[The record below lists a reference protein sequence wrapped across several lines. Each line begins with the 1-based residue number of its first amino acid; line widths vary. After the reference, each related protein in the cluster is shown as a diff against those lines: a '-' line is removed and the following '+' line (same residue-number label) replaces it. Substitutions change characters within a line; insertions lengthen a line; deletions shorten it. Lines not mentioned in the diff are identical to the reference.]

1 MGMKRIV
8 CWVLPGLLVL
18 AADRIVKAAANGL
31 HQPLIP
37 GVIGLKWTRNT
48 GMALG
53 LFQGGTVGIL
63 IVTAAML
70 AVCVFLLRGM
80 RLSGLAPI
88 AVSMI
93 AGGALGNIVDRLTL
107 GYVQDMFELLFMRFY
122 IFNAADAGVVIG
134 AALCGASLLFRPQDW
149 RKKA

>member
-1 MGMKRIV
+1 MRRMV
-8 CWVLPGLLVL
+8 CWSLPGLLVL
-18 AADRIVKAAANGL
+18 AADRAVKAGTAGL
-31 HQPLIP
+31 HQVLIP
-37 GVIGLKWTRNT
+37 GVIGLNWTRNT

-53 LFQGGTVGIL
+53 LFQGSTAGIL
-63 IVTAAML
+63 IATAAVL
-70 AVCVFLLRGM
+70 IACAFLLRGM

-134 AALCGASLLFRPQDW
+134 AVLCGVSLLFRPQDW